1 MLDRNGL
8 VICLSEKNK
17 RMKASDLIAHLK
29 KKANPRNVE
38 GMARFGISTVGT
50 LGVPVPVL
58 RKLAKNIGPHHDMAS
73 ELWRSGIHE
82 ARILAA
88 MIDDPKRVTE
98 HQMDEWV
105 KQFDSWDVCD
115 QVCSNLFD
123 KTPFAHK
130 KAMEWTSRK
139 EEYVKRAGFVLMACM
154 AVHDKHAKR
163 EMFVN
168 FFPVMVREC
177 RDERNYVKKAINWA
191 LRQIGKRSL
200 SLNKEAIEVCNQIA
214 KIDSPS
220 AQWIASNAKWEFESE
235 AVQKRLKA

>member
-1 MLDRNGL
+1 
-8 VICLSEKNK
+8 
-17 RMKASDLIAHLK
+17 MKASDLIMHLRK
-29 KKANPRNVE
+29 KGHPKNVE
-38 GMARFGISTVGT
+38 SMKKFGINVENA
-50 LGVPVPVL
+50 LGVPIPVL
-58 RKLAKNIGPHHDMAS
+58 RKLARNIGPHHDMAAD
-73 ELWRSGIHE
+73 LWRSDIHE

-88 MIDDPKRVTE
+88 YIEDPKRVSE
-98 HQMDEWV
+98 RQMEEWV
-105 KQFDSWDVCD
+105 ADFDSWDLCD
-115 QVCSNLFD
+115 QVCSSLFD
-123 KTPFAHK
+123 KTEFAHK

-168 FFPVMVREC
+168 FFPVMIREC
-177 RDERNYVKKAINWA
+177 RDVRNYVKKAINWA

-200 SLNKEAIEVCNQIA
+200 SLNKEAIEACNQIA

-220 AQWIASNAKWEFESE
+220 AQWIAKNAKWELESE

>member
-1 MLDRNGL
+1 
-8 VICLSEKNK
+8 
-17 RMKASDLIAHLK
+17 MKASQLIAHLK

-38 GMARFGISTVGT
+38 GMAKFGISTEGT
-50 LGVPVPVL
+50 LGISIPHL
-58 RKLAKNIGPHHDMAS
+58 RKLARNIGMHHDLAG

-88 MIDDPKRVTE
+88 LIDDPKKVTE
-98 HQMDEWV
+98 RQMDEWV
-105 KQFDSWDVCD
+105 KDFDSWDVCD

-130 KAMEWTSRK
+130 KAVEWTKRK

-168 FFPVMVREC
+168 FFPIMVREAA
-177 RDERNYVKKAINWA
+177 DERNYVKKAINWA

-200 SLNKEAIEVCNQIA
+200 TLNREALAVCDQIA

-220 AQWIASNAKWEFESE
+220 AKWIASNAKWELESE